1 MSIDRGINKMC
12 YIYTIAYISNRVY
25 ISHQKSE
32 ITPLAAT
39 WRDLDIVVLSEISQT
54 EGEIAYDIPYIW
66 SLKINNANELIYEKE
81 KDSQTREQ
89 TYGRQ
94 CGKNGG
100 KR

>member
-39 WRDLDIVVLSEISQT
+39 WRDLDIVVLSALLFNRVSEDLVRAVGPVKEIK
-54 EGEIAYDIPYIW
+54 GI
-66 SLKINNANELIYEKE
+66 
-81 KDSQTREQ
+81 
-89 TYGRQ
+89 
-94 CGKNGG
+94 
-100 KR
+100 

>member
-25 ISHQKSE
+25 ISHQK
-32 ITPLAAT
+32 
-39 WRDLDIVVLSEISQT
+39 SEISQT

-81 KDSQTREQ
+81 NDSQTREQ